1 MNIDLFIKK
10 YSKLIYK
17 ICFDMLSDTKDAEDL
32 TQETY
37 LALYCNF
44 SKYRDLSENE
54 LKNITCK
61 IALNKCRDYLKSN
74 IKKIEK
80 STNDD
85 PDVLMLYRVPDDL
98 DLEKK
103 VYIDENNSYIQR
115 KIKDLR
121 EPYKT
126 IIYEYYIK
134 ELSLDELAKRQK
146 VSKQTLK
153 TQLYRARSI
162 LREKIKEDGGDE
174 FL

>member
-1 MNIDLFIKK
+1 MNIDLFIEK

-17 ICFDMLSDTKDAEDL
+17 ICFDMLSNTKDAEDL

-44 SKYRDLSENE
+44 SKYSNLSENDI
-54 LKNITCK
+54 KNIMCK

-80 STNDD
+80 NTNDD
-85 PDVLMLYRVPDDL
+85 PDILKLYTAFN
-98 DLEKK
+98 DLEDEVLTKENS
-103 VYIDENNSYIQR
+103 VYIR
-115 KIKDLR
+115 KKIKELK

-126 IIYEYYIK
+126 IIYEYYLK
-134 ELSLDELAKRQK
+134 ELSLDELAKKRK

-153 TQLYRARSI
+153 TQLYRAKKI
-162 LREKIKEDGGDE
+162 LKENIKKDGGDD